1 MRDDLVHSSGVHG
14 IHTYGALRDKDIA
27 AQFDVVSEN
36 VHTAVGLIFIS
47 FPHNE
52 DLVMSLLLADG
63 LRPLCAETGWSCW

>member
-27 AQFDVVSEN
+27 VQRDVVSEN
-36 VHTAVGLIFIS
+36 VHTKVALNLIS

-52 DLVMSLLLADG
+52 DLVMSLLLVDG
-63 LRPLCAETGWSCW
+63 LRPLCAEIGWSCW